1 MRMYQERNTF
11 QGKHKHIIF
20 PKHETATKPLC
31 EWLKVQRYQYKLYMG
46 MSRGSRMKADYRFT
60 EERIR
65 LLENIP
71 NFLWQESYTVFLW
84 EKCFDELLEYKE
96 TFGNCNVP
104 VPYKIRPELGEFVR
118 THRVLYGQKRKGIND
133 LLTDEQI
140 DRLEKVGFCWEVKG
154 AVKQEDRNCNS
165 DGDDEARDYIW
176 NIKLGELCEFQS
188 LHGHTDVPSENRN
201 LFQWISEQRFEYCR
215 KELGEYSTM
224 TEEREKQLN
233 EIGFQWKVEDLARN
247 HDSKWCTYFDQLMEV
262 EESSKTHKKL
272 QKWCKSQRKQ
282 YRRLVKTG
290 KSKKLNR
297 YQVLALQKIGF
308 KWT

>member
-224 TEEREKQLN
+224 IEGGEN
-233 EIGFQWKVEDLARN
+233 
-247 HDSKWCTYFDQLMEV
+247 S
-262 EESSKTHKKL
+262 
-272 QKWCKSQRKQ
+272 
-282 YRRLVKTG
+282 
-290 KSKKLNR
+290 
-297 YQVLALQKIGF
+297 
-308 KWT
+308 